1 MRSRAVTSTA
11 IVLPL
16 AAFAIMLPMSIL
28 TNRELEFLASLNT
41 NWRRLYFTELARL
54 LEEDERRCGA
64 DERRQRK
71 PELFEVSTR
80 LPS

>member
-1 MRSRAVTSTA
+1 
-11 IVLPL
+11 
-16 AAFAIMLPMSIL
+16 MSIL
-28 TNRELEFLASLNT
+28 TSRELEFLASLNT

-71 PELFEVSTR
+71 GELFEVSTR